1 MFELLELMNPLALEL
16 GVERR
21 REIAEERMGAARAAE
36 IRSRHTADP
45 VVALGNQHIGG
56 PELSPKPQLRPTSD
70 CI

>member
-1 MFELLELMNPLALEL
+1 MLELMNPLALEL

-21 REIAEERMGAARAAE
+21 REIAEERMRTARAAE
-36 IRSRHTADP
+36 VGSWQTADP
-45 VVALGNQHIGG
+45 VVALRNQHIGG